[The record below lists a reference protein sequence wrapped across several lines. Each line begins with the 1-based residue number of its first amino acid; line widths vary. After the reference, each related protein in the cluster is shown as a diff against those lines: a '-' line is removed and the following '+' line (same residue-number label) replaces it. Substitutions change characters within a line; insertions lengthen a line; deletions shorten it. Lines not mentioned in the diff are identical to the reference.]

1 MLVRRREVMQLRTDQ
16 DVVRARQA
24 VRGLSIELGF
34 GLVDIT
40 KIVTASSEL
49 ARNAIQH
56 GGGGTLTMEAI
67 EDGIRRGVRLA
78 FEDQGRGIPDIAR
91 ALQDGYTTG
100 TGMGLGLGGSRRL
113 MHDFDIQSESGKGT
127 RVTVVRWK

>member
-56 GGGGTLTMEAI
+56 GGGGTLTMEAV
-67 EDGIRRGVRLA
+67 EDGLRRGVRLV

>member
-49 ARNAIQH
+49 ARNALQH
-56 GGGGTLTMEAI
+56 GGGGTLTMEGV
-67 EDGIRRGVRLA
+67 EDGIRRGVRLV

-113 MHDFDIQSESGKGT
+113 MHDFDIQSEPGKGT

>member
-49 ARNAIQH
+49 ARNALQH

-67 EDGIRRGVRLA
+67 EDGIRRGVQLV
-78 FEDQGRGIPDIAR
+78 FEDQGRGIPDIPR

-113 MHDFDIQSESGKGT
+113 MHDFDIQSEPGKGT

>member
-1 MLVRRREVMQLRTDQ
+1 MLVRRREVTQLRSDQ

-49 ARNAIQH
+49 ARNALQH
-56 GGGGTLTMEAI
+56 GGGGTLTMEEI
-67 EDGIRRGVRLA
+67 EDGIRRGVRLV

-113 MHDFDIQSESGKGT
+113 MHEFDIQSEPGKGT

>member
-1 MLVRRREVMQLRTDQ
+1 MLVRRRDVLPLQTDN
-16 DVVRARQA
+16 DVVRARQM

-49 ARNAIQH
+49 ARNAVLH
-56 GGGGTLTMEAI
+56 GGGGTVTMEAI
-67 EDGIRRGVRLA
+67 EDGSRRGVRLV

-91 ALQDGYTTG
+91 AMQDGFTTG
-100 TGMGLGLGGSRRL
+100 SGMGLGLGGSRRL
-113 MHDFDIQSESGKGT
+113 MHDFDIQSEAGKGT
-127 RVTVVRWK
+127 RVTTVRWK

>member
-1 MLVRRREVMQLRTDQ
+1 MLVRRREVMPLRTDQ

-56 GGGGTLTMEAI
+56 GGGGTLTMEAV
-67 EDGIRRGVRLA
+67 EDGIRRGVRLV

-113 MHDFDIQSESGKGT
+113 MHDFDIQSESGQGT

>member
-1 MLVRRREVMQLRTDQ
+1 MLVRRREVMQLRTDH

-49 ARNAIQH
+49 ARNTLQH
-56 GGGGTLTMEAI
+56 GGGGTLTMEAV
-67 EDGIRRGVRLA
+67 EDGFRRGVRLV

-91 ALQDGYTTG
+91 ALQDGFTTG

-113 MHDFDIQSESGKGT
+113 MHDFDIQSEPGKGT

>member
-49 ARNAIQH
+49 ARNTLQH
-56 GGGGTLTMEAI
+56 GGGGTLTMEAV
-67 EDGIRRGVRLA
+67 EDGIRRGVRLV

-91 ALQDGYTTG
+91 ALQDGFTTG

-113 MHDFDIQSESGKGT
+113 MQDFDIQSEPGKGT

>member
-1 MLVRRREVMQLRTDQ
+1 MQLRTDQ

-56 GGGGTLTMEAI
+56 GGGGTLTMESV
-67 EDGIRRGVRLA
+67 EDGMRRGVRLV